1 MNILFICSRN
11 KWRSATAENIYKS
24 HPEHEVRS
32 AGTAPSARIKINAKL
47 IIWADLI
54 FVMEKKHKRRIIER
68 FPEETGEKEIITLHI
83 SDDYQYMDQELIEE
97 LNAKVADYL

>member
-1 MNILFICSRN
+1 
-11 KWRSATAENIYKS
+11 
-24 HPEHEVRS
+24 
-32 AGTAPSARIKINAKL
+32 
-47 IIWADLI
+47 
-54 FVMEKKHKRRIIER
+54 MEKKHKRRIIER